1 MTRDGSDGFSWIDA
15 RPRAADAARLEQ
27 LFRAL
32 GTPGGEGLDHVL
44 KIHGPMPE
52 TLAAHLALYRT
63 VMREPGPLDRVEREI
78 VGVVV
83 SKRNGCH
90 Y

>member
-1 MTRDGSDGFSWIDA
+1 MTSDDADRFAWIDW
-15 RPRAADAARLEQ
+15 RPGADRGPRLDAVFEEIGAP
-27 LFRAL
+27 R
-32 GTPGGEGLDHVL
+32 GDGLDHVL

-52 TLAAHLALYRT
+52 TLVSHLGFYRS
-63 VMREPGPLDRVEREI
+63 VMREPGPLDRAEREI

-83 SKRNGCH
+83 SARNRCL

>member
-1 MTRDGSDGFSWIDA
+1 MSGDLAWIDWRPDDA
-15 RPRAADAARLEQ
+15 RRDRLEQ
-27 LFRAL
+27 LFAEI
-32 GTPGGEGLDHVL
+32 GAPGGDGLDHVL

-52 TLAAHLALYRT
+52 TLASHLAFYRS

-83 SKRNGCH
+83 SKRNACH

>member
-1 MTRDGSDGFSWIDA
+1 MSDGHDFAWIDW
-15 RPRAADAARLEQ
+15 RPSKADAPRLER
-27 LFRAL
+27 LFGAL

-52 TLAAHLALYRT
+52 TLASHMALYRS
-63 VMREPGPLDRVEREI
+63 VMREPGPLSRIEREV

-83 SKRNGCH
+83 SKRNSCH

>member
-1 MTRDGSDGFSWIDA
+1 MRDADDDIAWIDW
-15 RPRAADAARLEQ
+15 RPEQKDAQRLAQ
-27 LFRAL
+27 LFDAL
-32 GTPGGEGLDHVL
+32 EAPGGKGLDHVL

-52 TLAAHLALYRT
+52 TLASHLAFYRS
-63 VMREPGPLDRVEREI
+63 VMREPGPLSRVEREI

-83 SKRNGCH
+83 SDRNQCH